1 MFVCLQREFLSG
13 EPRAECVA
21 APRGWQW
28 AGAANEWGPRGGYS
42 DKREDWGEKG
52 LLELGES
59 RRHVALE
66 DFGEVVGPGP
76 WLQCPGWPSL
86 TPLCP

>member
-21 APRGWQW
+21 APS
-28 AGAANEWGPRGGYS
+28 EWGPRGGYS

-59 RRHVALE
+59 RRRVALE